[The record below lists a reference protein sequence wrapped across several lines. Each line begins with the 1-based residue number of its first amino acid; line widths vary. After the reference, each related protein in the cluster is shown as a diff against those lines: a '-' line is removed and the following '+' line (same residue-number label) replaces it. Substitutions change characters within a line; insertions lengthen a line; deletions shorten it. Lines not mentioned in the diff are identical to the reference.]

1 MMKYLLSI
9 AFLVSNFAYANIE
22 ANNCSKVTSDQ
33 ERLNCYD
40 LIFKTND
47 NVPLATD
54 TNKSTISANQTK
66 ELDKLITENNK
77 ASKDSEFGLPKTKT
91 KNLLKNSIKTSI
103 VNIKKTKNGKLIFT
117 LKNGQKW
124 IAETSYRA
132 RNMFKPKT
140 IVNLEE
146 AQVSG
151 FYMVN
156 ISNKQKI
163 RIKRLK

>member
-22 ANNCSKVTSDQ
+22 ATKCSKVVSDK

-47 NVPLATD
+47 NIPLASD
-54 TNKSTISANQTK
+54 TNNRKILANKTI

-77 ASKDSEFGLPKTKT
+77 ASKDSDFGLPKTKT
-91 KNLLKNSIKTSI
+91 KNLLKSSIKTSI
-103 VNIKKTKNGKLIFT
+103 VSIKKTKNGKLIFT
-117 LKNGQKW
+117 LKNEQKW

-140 IVNLEE
+140 VINLEE
-146 AQVSG
+146 APVSG

-156 ISNKQKI
+156 ISNKHKI

>member
-1 MMKYLLSI
+1 MTKYLLSI
-9 AFLVSNFAYANIE
+9 AFLVTNFTYANVE
-22 ANNCSKVTSDQ
+22 ATKCSKVVSDK

-47 NVPLATD
+47 NIPLTSDA
-54 TNKSTISANQTK
+54 NNLIISANKTI

-77 ASKDSEFGLPKTKT
+77 ASKDSDFGLPKTKT
-91 KNLLKNSIKTSI
+91 KNLLKSSIKTSI
-103 VNIKKTKNGKLIFT
+103 VSIKKTKNGKLIFT
-117 LKNGQKW
+117 LKNEQKW

-140 IVNLEE
+140 VINLEE
-146 AQVSG
+146 APVSG

-156 ISNKQKI
+156 VSNKQKI